1 VLDVN
6 RSSTLGQAD
15 AWRERWATRRMIF
28 AGSAPSTTLR
38 HNLSS
43 VIHRFQHELAIN
55 ENLFAHRLLRWSGR
69 IECRARP
76 DCGHKWFSIGN
87 SPI

>member
-1 VLDVN
+1 
-6 RSSTLGQAD
+6 
-15 AWRERWATRRMIF
+15 MIF

-55 ENLFAHRLLRWSGR
+55 ETFSRIAFCGGR
-69 IECRARP
+69 IERRARP
-76 DCGHKWFSIGN
+76 DCGYKWFSISN